1 MNKATSLRKGNKMK
15 LRQISFKIIS
25 LVMVF
30 TMLFS
35 VSATTISAAAEG
47 NSGDSDI
54 VKETLNYVSLGASNV
69 NGYGMHGYLE
79 EEVYEH
85 PLLKEQSNIYGY
97 KQDTPGSYPVLI
109 KDALSSK
116 YNVNL
121 SQLAMSSMRAEE
133 VRFLL
138 DDSYKGDAY
147 TDWRFCDVEGY
158 NNRDSQNWFKLA
170 GELEWAAQGNAGTPT
185 YEQAVN
191 ALKAA
196 YRDAIKNADLITV
209 DIGVNNF
216 GVYAS
221 NQIVSNMYENDLN
234 TIDPELAAK
243 YAEGKDYVM
252 DILADKA
259 SDYIAAMSE
268 ESLNHIVD
276 TLAYALVGF
285 CLSFD
290 AVMEQIYT
298 LNPDATVV
306 VVSIQNLMYGF
317 KASLPGVDV
326 ELPLGELF
334 GALVNAANVY
344 TATVSPYA
352 GEYLYTDVRA
362 DGHVEFF
369 MDEMLQYNGD
379 PTTLSQNVKDCFD
392 VYDGDLYIKTRVQQI
407 LAKELYKS
415 GLLDVSKVP
424 AGYDV
429 VGNLEHFALA
439 YQYDL
444 LTIPA
449 LNCTL
454 EQFFAAGAAGQLPDI
469 AKPYYDGYV
478 SVLNTAYD
486 VCAEIMQAGLAID
499 TLDGSAFGQKFGPVE
514 DQIFGE
520 IFGVL
525 EAAVGAVMADPSF
538 EFSLDEASQLLYGS
552 TDFFTAVAEKY
563 DIDPG
568 FVKTVAAMGIRTGI
582 GSSFFGHPNGNGQ
595 KELSDAIL
603 ATLENG
609 TTGADVMIDEAIK
622 AAEDIMAFI
631 EEYYDDAYAYAYA
644 ELKANGVIAEVNA
657 ALDAA
662 IEAVAAAHAEVE
674 GFDVEAKLEETKALI
689 VKELALTEATLY
701 QIKVL
706 VGYETI
712 TEDYLETLKD
722 LLELLEGHLE
732 NVGAIA
738 TELGGIVLDEA
749 IKAVNA
755 AIAELEILVNEL
767 AEKAYEYIL
776 EKAPVIY
783 EQFVNAVVENVKYYS
798 HEAAKACYYWLLNN
812 PETVIEFFETYGD
825 DIVDFIADNYQI
837 IFGVIGFVGANYGEE
852 IVELVLDNAD
862 VIIPAVINWFEIH
875 GDLVWD
881 LIVVYFDAIV
891 AYYDLGIDLDFSTIE
906 GIQASFDKI
915 FGLLGDLVDMIADGV
930 YDYIEALGIVEK
942 IQNELAKLE
951 TFIRDTIKEHIEAL
965 KDYVAEKI
973 EAIKAEIQAQI
984 DALEEALKN
993 AADELKAEIQAQ
1005 IDALKAKLEALVNA
1019 EIENLEDAV
1028 EALEKLLKE
1037 GVKDLGE
1044 YIYGVITEFVDA
1056 AVRGEFTPTED
1067 SYYVSVNGG
1076 NAYYAELLAEALAN
1090 NLDVDSIKLGNTVWG
1105 NIDYDMLSKAD
1116 LVTIGYDENELSA
1129 FAVEQLLAYIAN
1141 YADADLRNSTNEYVG
1156 NVFAALQNWI
1166 DGNKLNLD
1174 MGQYENETLAGI
1186 NGVIDEILAYDLIAG
1201 KELTEMNWAEY
1212 VGEENL
1218 SYVDE
1223 LRAEL
1228 KSQLLEAGVIE
1239 TFTYTVDI
1247 VAYIYENAEELGIPA
1262 TVLAIVPQSTAY
1274 EILGENAYYTVEVP
1288 VADAIV
1294 FAAESYLYG
1303 YVEFNVT
1310 YGKLIV
1316 DLYKINPEATV
1327 ILLGHYNAYDVEF
1340 AIGDVAVDLSEAY
1353 GYIAGIS
1360 SVQPF
1365 AYALLSPNV
1374 SYVDI
1379 SDAETV
1385 YESYVAE
1392 GFADGSLLEFVM
1404 MYLADSSITD
1414 VSEAGNVYIYE
1425 QIMNILTVGCEHVY
1439 DNACDAECNKC
1450 GEIREVPGHV
1460 YDNACDTSCNVCGE
1474 KRDVPAHVYVD
1485 GVCIYCGAKEKAEHV
1500 HEYDS
1505 CYDTVCK
1512 TCGEIR
1518 EAEEHA
1524 YDDCTDTTCYKCKE
1538 VREAPGHEYDNCAD
1552 TECNNCGYER
1562 KALNHVYSNACDAD
1576 CNVCGES
1583 REAAAHVYSGCT
1595 DTDCNVCGEK
1605 REAGAHVVDDCADN
1619 ICNVCG
1625 QNVAT
1630 NGHKYGAWTVTVEA
1644 TRKNAGEKT
1653 HTCEKC
1659 GKVETKTIAALG
1671 GIGGGAIA
1679 AIVIGSVVV
1688 AGAAGFAIYWFLIQK
1703 KTFAALVAAIKGV
1716 FGGNAAAGAAAPA
1729 AEAATAEAAEAAA
1742 EAPAADAEA
1751 PASEEETK

>member
-1 MNKATSLRKGNKMK
+1 MK
-15 LRQISFKIIS
+15 LKQISFKIIS
-25 LVMVF
+25 MVMVF
-30 TMLFS
+30 AMMFGI
-35 VSATTISAAAEG
+35 SATTISAVEWTHDDHTHS
-47 NSGDSDI
+47 NDKDKIHYVSIGDSM
-54 VKETLNYVSLGASNV
+54 A
-69 NGYGMHGYLE
+69 NGYGFDGYR
-79 EEVYEH
+79 
-85 PLLKEQSNIYGY
+85 
-97 KQDTPGSYPVLI
+97 QDTKVN
-109 KDALSSK
+109 
-116 YNVNL
+116 YN
-121 SQLAMSSMRAEE
+121 
-133 VRFLL
+133 FLTGEGV
-138 DDSYKGDAY
+138 YGVDAY
-147 TDWRFCDVEGY
+147 PLQFEKY
-158 NNRDSQNWFKLA
+158 LA
-170 GELEWAAQGNAGTPT
+170 E
-185 YEQAVN
+185 
-191 ALKAA
+191 
-196 YRDAIKNADLITV
+196 
-209 DIGVNNF
+209 
-216 GVYAS
+216 
-221 NQIVSNMYENDLN
+221 
-234 TIDPELAAK
+234 K
-243 YAEGKDYVM
+243 Y
-252 DILADKA
+252 
-259 SDYIAAMSE
+259 
-268 ESLNHIVD
+268 
-276 TLAYALVGF
+276 
-285 CLSFD
+285 
-290 AVMEQIYT
+290 
-298 LNPDATVV
+298 
-306 VVSIQNLMYGF
+306 
-317 KASLPGVDV
+317 
-326 ELPLGELF
+326 
-334 GALVNAANVY
+334 
-344 TATVSPYA
+344 
-352 GEYLYTDVRA
+352 
-362 DGHVEFF
+362 
-369 MDEMLQYNGD
+369 
-379 PTTLSQNVKDCFD
+379 
-392 VYDGDLYIKTRVQQI
+392 
-407 LAKELYKS
+407 
-415 GLLDVSKVP
+415 
-424 AGYDV
+424 GYDV
-429 VGNLEHFALA
+429 EHTKLAASAMLAEDLLYLLGGVETEFDDGWNGYSDYVGNVDTDVLKEHFQSAVTDA
-439 YQYDL
+439 
-444 LTIPA
+444 
-449 LNCTL
+449 
-454 EQFFAAGAAGQLPDI
+454 DI
-469 AKPYYDGYV
+469 
-478 SVLNTAYD
+478 
-486 VCAEIMQAGLAID
+486 I
-499 TLDGSAFGQKFGPVE
+499 
-514 DQIFGE
+514 
-520 IFGVL
+520 
-525 EAAVGAVMADPSF
+525 
-538 EFSLDEASQLLYGS
+538 SL
-552 TDFFTAVAEKY
+552 
-563 DIDPG
+563 
-568 FVKTVAAMGIRTGI
+568 GI
-582 GSSFFGHPNGNGQ
+582 GNASFGAFLTWNLTDYIGIMGEEGKINEN
-595 KELSDAIL
+595 L
-603 ATLENG
+603 TLENG
-609 TTGADVMIDEAIK
+609 LALLESEEAKEIVLEAYAELRAAFVEFTGEAGVEFNLDAILDLIAYIVSSYLVSYEAVLDRIVELNPDVEIIIVGLMNTTYGIEITYGSEENRQTLEIGNIIGGMFDLLNSYTSGLPVAKQLAGEYADAKFYYAEQPNPEFICEAFDDLADANWQNIDDGRLDGQTVRRKNIDAYNSMLRDAIGGAFGMNLPNISISDVNNYVFRADDQYNVIADFTAQAAQYNGTNASSLPLVQRYINKTGDAYLEQAQSK
-622 AAEDIMAFI
+622 AAEVFAFDISKEISIAIYVAI
-631 EEYYDDAYAYAYA
+631 EDAVCQSVNATEITLDGLLGIAGDFFDVLGEMPEAIVPSNNPGPNTLKTELSDWFVGSKNGISMCKVYALFKVGNGMSVHPTPTGHDRIAESVISAYENGYTVQDKTLADVIDVAKLLADLAVEYHDEAYAYAYA
-644 ELKANGVIAEVNA
+644 ELKANGVIAEANA

-662 IEAVAAAHAEVE
+662 IEAVVAAQAEVE